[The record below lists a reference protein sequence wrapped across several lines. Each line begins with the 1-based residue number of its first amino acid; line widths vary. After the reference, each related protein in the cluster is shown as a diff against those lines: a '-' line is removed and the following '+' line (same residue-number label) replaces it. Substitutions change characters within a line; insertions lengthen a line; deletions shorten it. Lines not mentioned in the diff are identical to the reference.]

1 MQQYRSLFDK
11 SEQPAKLSRK
21 SDPIT
26 SQQSA
31 AETEKKLGRLFRE
44 FMSVLREMAAP
55 ATAREID
62 RECKRLF
69 GGVPDSHRK
78 RVARLRELKLIEDC
92 GERPCSV
99 SGANAMTF
107 RVRVQK

>member
-1 MQQYRSLFDK
+1 MQQQRKLFDE
-11 SEQPAKLSRK
+11 SERPTKLSRK
-21 SDPIT
+21 SDSIT

-31 AETEKKLGRLFRE
+31 AETEKKLGKLFQE
-44 FMSVLREMAAP
+44 FLSVLRKMAVP

-62 RECKRLF
+62 LECKRLF

-78 RVARLRELKLIEDC
+78 RVAKLREWKLIEDC
-92 GERPCSV
+92 GERPCAV

-107 RVRVQK
+107 RVRGQE

>member
-1 MQQYRSLFDK
+1 MIKGTLFTDVDT
-11 SEQPAKLSRK
+11 PAKLSRR

-31 AETEKKLGRLFRE
+31 AETEKKLGKLFRE
-44 FMSVLREMAAP
+44 FLSVLREMAVP

-69 GGVPDSHRK
+69 GGVPESHRK

-92 GERPCSV
+92 GERPCAV

-107 RVRVQK
+107 RVKGRK

>member
-11 SEQPAKLSRK
+11 SKQPAKLSRK

-31 AETEKKLGRLFRE
+31 AETEKKLGRLFQE
-44 FMSVLREMAAP
+44 FLSVLRKMSVP

-92 GERPCSV
+92 GERQCAV